1 MASDGNVRA
10 DGGVSEATRHVMQAN
25 KSKNTKPELLVR
37 RALREAGLPGDRL
50 HWKACPGKPDICY
63 PGRKVAIF
71 VNGCFWHRCPH
82 CDLPLPRKN
91 VEFWE
96 RKFRRNRERD
106 ARVDELLVADGWT
119 VLVVWECQLKKERL
133 EPTIRDVVLA
143 VERASAEKGGPGRV
157 IEPGSTGGWRLR
169 VRHERLSVRRHA
181 GRRRG
186 GRCR

>member
-1 MASDGNVRA
+1 MTSL
-10 DGGVSEATRHVMQAN
+10 ATRHVMQAN
-25 KSKNTKPELLVR
+25 KSEDTKPELRVR
-37 RALREAGLPGDRL
+37 EALRAAGYPGYRL
-50 HWKACPGKPDICY
+50 HWKKAAGRPDICY

-96 RKFRRNRERD
+96 GKFRRNRERD

-119 VLVVWECQLKKERL
+119 VLVVWECQLKKARL

-169 VRHERLSVRRHA
+169 VRHERLSGRRHGVRRCG
-181 GRRRG
+181 GRRR
-186 GRCR
+186 